1 VRDLFLLLQEQA
13 LYCYC
18 KAIRLFE
25 FIVRSESDNTL
36 CVNENIG
43 RWTIAVGPADFI
55 LVEDLALVIKDERE

>member
-1 VRDLFLLLQEQA
+1 MYRHRE
-13 LYCYC
+13 
-18 KAIRLFE
+18 AIRLFE